1 MSACDP
7 KRLLNSIHFPARPS
21 HTEGNNCLCLALT
34 LCGREAVQSQ
44 GTDEAFEE
52 RADNARGRGLKVLS
66 RKLAVTNSL
75 LDNPFEYPS
84 KLSPIFEARR
94 LNFWLNRLGYK
105 SMRQFPAQQGP
116 ACEEPRRSR
125 QAFGGRTSLRGDFR
139 NRINLTLSHLRNDLD
154 HKLSLGREIAVQRS
168 QSNASGLG
176 NGVHL
181 GIAESDVSNQLPS
194 RSQNRSALT

>member
-1 MSACDP
+1 MSASDP

-44 GTDEAFEE
+44 GTDEAFEK

-94 LNFWLNRLGYK
+94 LNFWLNRLGDK

-116 ACEEPRRSR
+116 ACKNPRGSR
-125 QAFGGRTSLRGDFR
+125 QALGGRAASMALFAATS
-139 NRINLTLSHLRNDLD
+139 T
-154 HKLSLGREIAVQRS
+154 
-168 QSNASGLG
+168 
-176 NGVHL
+176 
-181 GIAESDVSNQLPS
+181 S
-194 RSQNRSALT
+194 RSATSATTSTISSALEGKLRYSVPNATPAVSATAFILTRIGILVRVDFNCKGEQS